1 MINVAIVRQ
10 PCDNHRGARAYIEAG
25 TGHHKHT
32 ACFEQHCIVCIE
44 WSWEKTCHS
53 VKDGWEISS
62 PPLATHRTS
71 LATPLTL
78 RHYAPLPSYANC
90 PLFSTVCRAFKLKE
104 VFSHPNWRWPVI
116 FLWYLRL
123 LLPQNNVFQPQH
135 NRMLHFLFWSD
146 EASEQVLD
154 ALVWLWV
161 QNAEAAKDPLS
172 DLISYNLLLAHMHF
186 LVTRIIIMITDSDVP
201 RHDRFHSCHS
211 CGYPPRRCLF
221 SKHITSVSSSGGAWL
236 WGVTLYRIS
245 PPNPVLLLHTV
256 QWSNGRGVM

>member
-1 MINVAIVRQ
+1 MSDATSGMTVVTRSHTRCDGFNYLQVRRLPLVWNAPRDSQLTHWNDGGGDSELLMINVAIVRE
-10 PCDNHRGARAYIEAG
+10 PCDNHRCARAYIEAG

-116 FLWYLRL
+116 FY
-123 LLPQNNVFQPQH
+123 
-135 NRMLHFLFWSD
+135 D
-146 EASEQVLD
+146 
-154 ALVWLWV
+154 
-161 QNAEAAKDPLS
+161 
-172 DLISYNLLLAHMHF
+172 I
-186 LVTRIIIMITDSDVP
+186 
-201 RHDRFHSCHS
+201 
-211 CGYPPRRCLF
+211 
-221 SKHITSVSSSGGAWL
+221 
-236 WGVTLYRIS
+236 
-245 PPNPVLLLHTV
+245 
-256 QWSNGRGVM
+256 